1 MLPSL
6 YMENLLNLHNPLFHD
21 SFKYKNSLVI
31 RYTAVCKFVYG
42 DFYYLLVHSN
52 NINSIIEDRR
62 YILIQC
68 NSKYDYQEHYYLHE
82 DFFKKFNFKAEVKK
96 TNISLLNSIE
106 KESVFTDL
114 VLIDIIHLLTLFI
127 NKKLIPNATL

>member
-1 MLPSL
+1 
-6 YMENLLNLHNPLFHD
+6 MENLLNLHNPLFHD

-96 TNISLLNSIE
+96 TNIVIKISDKSFKFDRKGKCVYGLS
-106 KESVFTDL
+106 SY
-114 VLIDIIHLLTLFI
+114 
-127 NKKLIPNATL
+127 